1 MISTL
6 LNFIR
11 SSAFL
16 YVGGTLTGVGIV
28 AFLGRIWKTMSLRF
42 FLLGLGGVLLCILF
56 VVVIVLLWRVLE
68 RKRGEN
74 LENALGQD
82 AAARQQQRQQGKVA
96 VQGLK
101 DRWVEAMATLK
112 STKVRIYDLPWLLL
126 IGEPQSGKTTT
137 LRESGLDFPL
147 GKDSL
152 SGAGGT
158 VNCDWWFTNEAVI
171 IDTAGRFTMSVDTAS
186 DREEWQSFLRL
197 LARHRPRCPING
209 VVVTI
214 PATSLLQDSPETV
227 KNKALTIREKLQEL
241 VAILG
246 VEFPVYIMVSKLDL
260 VYGFAEFCASL
271 SNEDRQQA
279 LGWNRQNMTPE
290 AFRQD
295 EFEAFS
301 ATLVERLNEWARRRL
316 RDVNPGVEADR
327 IYAFPCEFDRLR
339 CALTGY
345 LSLIFRPD
353 RYHIPLLLRG
363 CYFSSGLQEGKSI
376 ARAVLEGAEGD
387 DRGVLA
393 EFAKSFVQSRAYFIH
408 AFYSKVFKE
417 RWLVKRAG
425 GATKRETIIR
435 ITAAGFAMLFLVIA
449 GTMLFS
455 GYRSL
460 VEKVSPLEQ
469 QVRHAERVLKNGDTG
484 QIRASEIVQMMQTLD
499 AGRQELINHGAKRF
513 LRSSENTL
521 VEDIGLIE
529 DALFERRF
537 LDILVTGV
545 GKNFNDEKSIQS
557 IEEKDQLNKML
568 LQYIDILAG
577 KPINTQSMAF
587 LMDLVP
593 WKTTEQ
599 IDIDRQTAEQ
609 IVQSYPFGGDKGK
622 RSRSI
627 DAGGLYIRQML
638 TCIHRFWGS
647 FYGIKWQEQK
657 RKLTLINTT
666 YTDLLG
672 ANALFTGGINTSGS
686 GQFIQL
692 ANNFTDAISE
702 IDPKNEGKLLVWTNG
717 LREKCQADY
726 MNLQNKLAEIP
737 SAGIALMA
745 ATAERHSSVCSQ
757 LATGV
762 GTEWGTAMEQNHHIL
777 LADGSVNPEM
787 FLVRDSVLK
796 IAAVGPL
803 FTAEMKERLK
813 AESENPLLVLGLW
826 HQTWQAI
833 QIDMMKEIDTELGK
847 VNGNGWQKKELLL
860 LCNEQLDKAVLQ
872 ADQEAALEAIQVV
885 LAADPGAEI
894 SALGNETPKVM
905 RASWLASRFMVIQK
919 VGDWMQTI
927 HPGTPDLAQI
937 RSAIDNVMASSWSN
951 CLKFWSERLN
961 AVDPA
966 AGILKT
972 DSWPSFRREVLAR
985 HGSFIDLASWPL
997 NAFFEFMASKDIQDV
1012 KDIMHNSEGSSR
1024 PSNEVFQLE
1033 QRVINTSSVY
1043 AATRFL
1049 PQLNEAQSTFNS
1061 AVENLTDDPRES
1073 MQILKNG
1080 KPGEK
1085 VFMDNLK
1092 SLGEFQKR
1100 ISRDPAGRDEPMA
1113 LRLTKIEDH
1122 ALSLLRRDVSSA
1134 IGNDWQKF
1142 VTTWRSRLAGKF
1154 PFGTQVLWV
1163 GGDNTSNNVRK
1174 LSLIT
1179 ASKGEL
1185 HDFFF
1190 SPDDGLE
1197 AFADRY
1203 HITDTDSSN
1212 KKHKVS
1218 SVTRETQDFLVKCL
1232 AWRSFLFDRDGRP
1245 RSHQVRITLEDEH
1258 GQNGISAQ
1266 TTFTKLTMTGLEND
1280 KDKSVR
1286 LRFSGQKYKAATI
1299 NWQIGLNSEISMEAK
1314 NEETGLT
1321 TTIKI
1326 DGGNIGFPAYVFWE
1340 GNLKERN
1347 SSGELGLN
1355 MLFPKS
1361 VAPLL
1366 IKVEAGSV
1374 GLSYYRVPV
1383 TISWDQAL
1391 PETIQ
1396 WPTK

>member
-1 MISTL
+1 MLSTL
-6 LNFIR
+6 LNLIR
-11 SSAFL
+11 STAFL
-16 YVGGTLTGVGIV
+16 YVGGTLAGVGV
-28 AFLGRIWKTMSLRF
+28 AALLGRIWKTMGLRF

-68 RKRGEN
+68 RWRGDN

-82 AAARQQQRQQGKVA
+82 AAARQQQRQQGKMA

-101 DRWVEAMATLK
+101 DRWAEAMATLE

-158 VNCDWWFTNEAVI
+158 VNCDWWFTNESVI
-171 IDTAGRFTMSVDTAS
+171 IDTAGRFTMPVDTAS
-186 DREEWQSFLRL
+186 DREEWHAFLKL

-214 PATSLLQDSPETV
+214 PATSLLQDPPETV

-241 VAILG
+241 VAVLG
-246 VEFPVYIMVSKLDL
+246 IEFPVYIMVSKLDL

-301 ATLVERLNEWARRRL
+301 STLVERLNEWARRRL

-327 IYAFPCEFDRLR
+327 IYAFPSEFDRLR
-339 CALTGY
+339 DALTGY

-376 ARAVLEGAEGD
+376 ARAVLEGAEGG

-425 GATKRETIIR
+425 GATKKEVTIKLA
-435 ITAAGFAMLFLVIA
+435 AAGFGIFFLVIA
-449 GTMLFS
+449 GSMLFS

-469 QVRHAERVLKNGDTG
+469 QVRNAERVLKNGDIG
-484 QIRASEIVQMMQTLD
+484 QIRASEIVQMLQTLD

-513 LRSSENTL
+513 LRTSENTL

-529 DALFERRF
+529 DTLFERRF

-545 GKNFNDEKSIQS
+545 EKDLSDEKSIQS
-557 IEEKDQLNKML
+557 IDEKDQLYKML
-568 LQYIDILAG
+568 LQYIEILAG
-577 KPINTQSMAF
+577 KPLNTQSMAF
-587 LMDLVP
+587 LLDLVP
-593 WKTTEQ
+593 WKSTEQ
-599 IDIDRQTAEQ
+599 VDIDRQAAEQ
-609 IVQSYPFGGDKGK
+609 IIQSYPYWRDKGK
-622 RSRSI
+622 GSGNI
-627 DAGGLYIRQML
+627 ETGGLYIRQML
-638 TCIHRFWGS
+638 TSIHRFWDS
-647 FYGIKWQEQK
+647 FYGIQWQEQK
-657 RKLTLINTT
+657 KQLALINTT
-666 YTDLLG
+666 YAELLDG
-672 ANALFTGGINTSGS
+672 NVLSASGIKTSGNE
-686 GQFIQL
+686 QFIQL
-692 ANNFTDAISE
+692 ANNFKEAIAE
-702 IDPKNEGKLLVWTNG
+702 IDPTAEGKILVWTNN

-726 MNLQNKLAEIP
+726 QNVQKKLAKIP
-737 SAGIALMA
+737 SASISLMA

-757 LATGV
+757 LESGV
-762 GTEWGTAMEQNHHIL
+762 GSEWGAAIEQNHHIV

-787 FLVRDSVLK
+787 SIVRDSILK
-796 IAAVGPL
+796 IAALGPL
-803 FTAEMKERLK
+803 FTAEMKEQLK
-813 AESENPLLVLGLW
+813 GESENPLPVLGSW
-826 HQTWQAI
+826 HQAWRATQSE
-833 QIDMMKEIDTELGK
+833 MMKEITTELAM
-847 VNGNGWQKKELLL
+847 VNSNRWQKNELFF
-860 LCNEQLDKAVLQ
+860 LCNEQLNKAILQ

-885 LAADPGAEI
+885 MAADPDAEI
-894 SALGNETPKVM
+894 SARGNEIPKAM

-927 HPGTPDLAQI
+927 HPGSPDLVQV
-937 RSAIDNVMASSWSN
+937 RSAIGNAMASSWSN

-961 AVDPA
+961 GVDPA

-972 DSWPSFRREVLAR
+972 DSWKSFRKEVLAR
-985 HGSFIDLASWPL
+985 HGAFIDLAAWPL
-997 NAFFEFMASKDIQDV
+997 NAFFEFMASKDVQDV
-1012 KDIMHNSEGSSR
+1012 RDIMHNFEGS
-1024 PSNEVFQLE
+1024 PGTSNEVFVLE

-1049 PQLNEAQSTFNS
+1049 PQLNEAQRTFNS
-1061 AVENLTDDPRES
+1061 AVENLTDDPWES
-1073 MQILKNG
+1073 IQILKNG

-1100 ISRDPAGRDEPMA
+1100 ISRDPAGQNEPMA

-1122 ALSLLRRDVSSA
+1122 AVSLLKNDLSSA
-1134 IGNDWQKF
+1134 VGKDWQRF
-1142 VTTWRSRLAGKF
+1142 VTTWHSRLAGKF
-1154 PFGTQVLWV
+1154 PFGNQALWD
-1163 GGDNTSNNVRK
+1163 GGDSTSNNIRK

-1179 ASKGEL
+1179 ASKGDL
-1185 HDFFF
+1185 YDFFF
-1190 SPDDGLE
+1190 SQEGLE
-1197 AFADRY
+1197 AFAKKY
-1203 HITDTDSSN
+1203 NIMDTDSSIR
-1212 KKHKVS
+1212 KHKAS
-1218 SVTRETQDFLVKCL
+1218 SLDGARQEFLEKCL
-1232 AWRSFLFDRDGRP
+1232 AWRNFLFDRDGHP
-1245 RSHQVRITLEDEH
+1245 RGHQVRIALEDEH
-1258 GQNGISAQ
+1258 GQHGISAQ
-1266 TTFTKLTMTGLEND
+1266 TTFTKLTMTGMEND

-1299 NWQIGLNSEISMEAK
+1299 NWEIGLNHEISMEAK
-1314 NEETGLT
+1314 NEETGFT
-1321 TTIKI
+1321 STIKI
-1326 DGGNIGFPAYVFWE
+1326 NGGNLGFPAYVFWE
-1340 GNLKERN
+1340 GKQKGRN

-1355 MLFPKS
+1355 MLFPKF

-1366 IKVEAGSV
+1366 IKVEEGSV

-1391 PETIQ
+1391 PENIP